1 MDIAN
6 LAGPEVFMSRVVMEF
21 KAKTETCFR
30 KIGNM
35 SATDIEERVA
45 EYVNTKLYENDFDA
59 EIIGGVISGSRC
71 RGLEC
76 KTGTLEEYLPGVEK
90 YLEEK
95 AMRMEKKPSV
105 TADLQSK
112 KMQVAGEKKKETK
125 RDCKKS
131 ETVI

>member
-1 MDIAN
+1 MVGKAN
-6 LAGPEVFMSRVVMEF
+6 FQSCG
-21 KAKTETCFR
+21 
-30 KIGNM
+30 
-35 SATDIEERVA
+35 
-45 EYVNTKLYENDFDA
+45 EY
-59 EIIGGVISGSRC
+59 
-71 RGLEC
+71 

-105 TADLQSK
+105 TTDLQSK
-112 KMQVAGEKKKETK
+112 KVQVAEEKKKESQ

>member
-1 MDIAN
+1 MLGWNHSSESCVAKYNGDMVGKAN
-6 LAGPEVFMSRVVMEF
+6 FQSCG
-21 KAKTETCFR
+21 
-30 KIGNM
+30 
-35 SATDIEERVA
+35 
-45 EYVNTKLYENDFDA
+45 EY
-59 EIIGGVISGSRC
+59 
-71 RGLEC
+71 

-95 AMRMEKKPSV
+95 AMQMGKKLSV